1 MTMLF
6 RMSKSVSCG
15 ASPVFPTFDRLFE
28 NEWLFENECRPSSG
42 HLPTFIPER
51 DAVRLDEWLI
61 ARGLEEQKSTFTRR
75 EIQRNGTTETR
86 DQTALEPALRHLEQR
101 SRVRVRQVNKTVTI
115 EINRRLLDQ
124 SATQME

>member
-1 MTMLF
+1 
-6 RMSKSVSCG
+6 VSPAAHRRFFQHSTGCLKTNV
-15 ASPVFPTFDRLFE
+15 AQVRA
-28 NEWLFENECRPSSG
+28 
-42 HLPTFIPER
+42 HLPTFIPNMR